1 MNPKRALR
9 VSCMATLLALIGPVS
24 AQDEGVA
31 SDAVPAERSAQSDP
45 APSGPPF
52 TARVEIDTRQ
62 PVSYGDDVNIS
73 IWITPIDAIQL
84 EQVRIHPKG
93 TLAAIYR
100 STETIPKDLLEE
112 GESPIAQGAICKFSD
127 QSPRPGIPFVATC
140 ELESLENGWN
150 QWFDPTVLID
160 SGRQRFEVEIALRD
174 GPGAITTYHEIGTIE
189 FVSPKAAVVLGGF
202 IGALILSFLTFVA
215 RPTGSAPTLTSWKEF
230 WGRLWKA
237 SPQNT
242 ASLGFAAWDIVRR
255 ALLGGVTAMVLI
267 ILAKSSEGFEAP
279 ISLQIQ
285 DFWGGLLVGLVSVNL
300 ANWVLKKL
308 DGLVQ

>member
-1 MNPKRALR
+1 M
-9 VSCMATLLALIGPVS
+9 LLAMPAT
-24 AQDEGVA
+24 AQNGDAA
-31 SDAVPAERSAQSDP
+31 SDAVKRASEVDPESSGSRFSAKI
-45 APSGPPF
+45 
-52 TARVEIDTRQ
+52 EIDTRQ
-62 PVSYGDDVNIS
+62 PVSYGSDVNIS
-73 IWITPIDAIQL
+73 VWITPVDSMRL
-84 EQVRIHPKG
+84 NQVRIHPKG
-93 TLAAIYR
+93 MLAAIYR
-100 STETIPKDLLEE
+100 STEEIPKDLREE
-112 GESPIAQGAICKFSD
+112 GGDSIAQGVSCKVSE

-150 QWFDPTVLID
+150 QWFDPAVLID
-160 SGRQRFEVEIALRD
+160 SGRQRFEVEISLQD
-174 GPGAITTYHEIGTIE
+174 GPGAITTYHEIGTVE

-215 RPTGSAPTLTSWKEF
+215 RPTGSAPVLTSWREF
-230 WGRLWKA
+230 GDRLWKA

-242 ASLGFAAWDIVRR
+242 ASLGFAAWDIIRR
-255 ALLGGVTAMVLI
+255 ALLGGVTATVLI